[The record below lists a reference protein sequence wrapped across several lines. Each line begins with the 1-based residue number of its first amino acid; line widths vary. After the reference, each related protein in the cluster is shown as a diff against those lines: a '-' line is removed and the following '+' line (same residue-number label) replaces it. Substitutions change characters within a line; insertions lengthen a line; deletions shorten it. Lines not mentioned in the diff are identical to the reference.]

1 MKKIIFTFLLALVTA
16 LAVNAQSL
24 TGKQWCT
31 VLNDEDG
38 EGIAVALTF
47 EKNGSCEMLI
57 AAQQDMKEDGVPI
70 TMIAAV
76 TVPGT
81 YKLDGKD
88 LNNQFNNGKAKVDVD
103 YEIKGMDAK
112 TKALLNKQIKGELN
126 TLRAEFKKG
135 LLVVVLHNVCGLAA
149 GYLIGS
155 LLRLTP
161 AKRRAIS
168 VEVGMQNSGLASS
181 LATLHFAAYP
191 LATIPGALFSV
202 WHNIS
207 GAIVAKLYS
216 RNA

>member
-1 MKKIIFTFLLALVTA
+1 MKKTLFTWILLLVTA

-57 AAQQDMKEDGVPI
+57 ATQQDMKEDGVPI
-70 TMIAAV
+70 TLIAAV

-81 YKLDGKD
+81 YKLDSKD
-88 LNNQFNNGKAKVDVD
+88 LNNQFNNAKAKVEVD

-126 TLRAEFKKG
+126 SLKAEFKKV
-135 LLVVVLHNVCGLAA
+135 LLDGMPKMDNLKIVTLESKKLVLKNDDNQ
-149 GYLIGS
+149 
-155 LLRLTP
+155 
-161 AKRRAIS
+161 
-168 VEVGMQNSGLASS
+168 E
-181 LATLHFAAYP
+181 
-191 LATIPGALFSV
+191 IPF
-202 WHNIS
+202 
-207 GAIVAKLYS
+207 YDE
-216 RNA
+216 

>member
-1 MKKIIFTFLLALVTA
+1 MKKIIFALILTLVTA

-112 TKALLNKQIKGELN
+112 TKALLNKQ
-126 TLRAEFKKG
+126 
-135 LLVVVLHNVCGLAA
+135 LVVKNADNQ
-149 GYLIGS
+149 
-155 LLRLTP
+155 
-161 AKRRAIS
+161 
-168 VEVGMQNSGLASS
+168 E
-181 LATLHFAAYP
+181 
-191 LATIPGALFSV
+191 IPFYAE
-202 WHNIS
+202 
-207 GAIVAKLYS
+207 
-216 RNA
+216 